1 MYIKKTLRITSENK
15 KQSYRPAY
23 LFDDVLKASADKV
36 KEIIEREEREQQL
49 DKLSYGG
56 N

>member
-1 MYIKKTLRITSENK
+1 MKNKLKNTSQNK
-15 KQSYRPAY
+15 EKSYRPAY

-49 DKLSYGG
+49 DNMSYGR